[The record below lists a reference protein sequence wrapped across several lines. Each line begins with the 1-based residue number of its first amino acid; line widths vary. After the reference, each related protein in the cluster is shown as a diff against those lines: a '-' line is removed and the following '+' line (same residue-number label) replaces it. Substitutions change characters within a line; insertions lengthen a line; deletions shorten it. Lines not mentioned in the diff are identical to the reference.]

1 VKIRVANIDDVHAI
15 AAFLDTFEDEREYFD
30 ATSREEVKAGM
41 RKGDV
46 WFVGEEEASGA
57 IVGTVCVYRDRLD
70 DNYGRIGQLGVAR
83 SLRGGP
89 HGADLMRTAEDYLY
103 AQQCPGV
110 MIGVLDFKGP
120 RLVQHYRQMGY
131 VEVGRGEPDP
141 PPKRRCRMI
150 IMSKTLA

>member
-1 VKIRVANIDDVHAI
+1 
-15 AAFLDTFEDEREYFD
+15 
-30 ATSREEVKAGM
+30 M

-57 IVGTVCVYRDRLD
+57 IVGTVCVRPATRLD

-89 HGADLMRTAEDYLY
+89 HGADLMRTAEDYLC

-141 PPKRRCRMI
+141 PPKRRCGMI